1 MRTLTIDK
9 TKEWT
14 IEDYLLLGE
23 TNMPCQLINGELIMS
38 PAPTPNHQR
47 VARNIFKVFDQ
58 LLSNKGEVF
67 FSPIDLYVDSRNV
80 FQPDL
85 IFIANQNKNVISERG
100 IEGPVEIVVE
110 IISPSNSYTDRN
122 QKKDLYLKFKVGEYW
137 IVDPGNK
144 TIEIYTPESGPTV
157 PAFFVSL
164 EGEVKSIL
172 YPEMT
177 INLKQVFS

>member
-23 TNMPCQLINGELIMS
+23 TSTPCQLINGELIMS
-38 PAPTPNHQR
+38 PAPTPKHQR
-47 VARNIFKVFDQ
+47 VARNIFKAFDRV
-58 LLSNKGEVF
+58 LGSKGEIF
-67 FSPIDLYVDSRNV
+67 FSPIDLYLDSKNV

-85 IFIANQNKNVISERG
+85 IFIANQNKMVISERG

-110 IISPSNSYTDRN
+110 IISPFNSYTDRN
-122 QKKDLYLKFKVGEYW
+122 LKKDLYLKFKVGEYW

-144 TIEIYTPESGPTV
+144 TIEIYTPAGGATV
-157 PAFFVSL
+157 PVFFVSV
-164 EGEVKSIL
+164 EGEVKSIF
-172 YPEMT
+172 YPELS
-177 INLKQVFS
+177 IDLKQIF

>member
-23 TNMPCQLINGELIMS
+23 SNMPCQLINGELIMS
-38 PAPTPNHQR
+38 PAPTPKHQR
-47 VARNIFKVFDQ
+47 VARILFKLFDQ
-58 LLSNKGEVF
+58 ILSNKGEVF
-67 FSPIDLYVDSRNV
+67 FSPIDLYVDNRNV

-85 IFIANQNKNVISERG
+85 IFIANHNKNVISERG

-144 TIEIYTPESGPTV
+144 TIEIYTPSGGSAV
-157 PAFFVSL
+157 PEFFASV
-164 EGEVKSIL
+164 EGEVRSVL
-172 YPEMT
+172 YPELT
-177 INLKQVFS
+177 VKLKQVFN